1 MPTGARNGLTMADAE
16 ECRAALEQIA
26 QRLAE
31 VDPDKFAANVVER
44 TISCRVPDLGQAWRT
59 RLHDGGLDPF
69 APDTDPGSAQVRL
82 TVDSDDLIALA
93 ADELGVAKA
102 WATGRL
108 KIEASIFD
116 LLRLRRLL

>member
-1 MPTGARNGLTMADAE
+1 MVDE
-16 ECRAALEQIA
+16 DECRAALERIA

-31 VDPDKFAANVVER
+31 VDPEKFAANVVER
-44 TISCRVPDLGQAWRT
+44 SISCRVPDLARAWRT
-59 RLHDGGLDPF
+59 RLHPDGMDPF
-69 APDTDPGSAQVRL
+69 VPDPDPGSAQVRL

-93 ADELGVAKA
+93 NDDLGVAKA